1 MKTIGISQIPNQSLS
16 VQIDSLRYDI
26 RLKETNGVMSIDLA
40 RDNINIVIGARLVAG
55 QPIIPYRYKE
65 DGNFFLSTLG
75 DDLPDYTKF
84 GVSQFLY
91 YFTATELLTIRA

>member
-1 MKTIGISQIPNQSLS
+1 MKTINITATPNQSLS

-26 RLKETNGVMSIDLA
+26 RLKETNGIMSIDLA
-40 RDNINIVIGARLVAG
+40 RDNIDIVIGSRLVAG
-55 QPIIPYRYKE
+55 QPVISYLYQE
-65 DGNFFLSTLG
+65 DGNFFLSTMN